1 MIWGLWTIVEPIG
14 NQKSKSVSTTL
25 ELREKTFVGVTTE
38 SNGDYVDDS
47 VKDDSPPAKL
57 NGSQIPGCNRDVTLE
72 IDDLYNENGDPYLC
86 HKCGGS
92 GLNRRTLIHCD
103 YCPLVYHID
112 CLDPVIWTKTIGDKW
127 RCPNH
132 IEDLFPKG
140 LLNYVNLKKHE

>member
-1 MIWGLWTIVEPIG
+1 MFQLP
-14 NQKSKSVSTTL
+14 L

-38 SNGDYVDDS
+38 NNGDYVDDS
-47 VKDDSPPAKL
+47 VKDDIPSAKL

-112 CLDPVIWTKTIGDKW
+112 CLDPRYLDQ
-127 RCPNH
+127 
-132 IEDLFPKG
+132 
-140 LLNYVNLKKHE
+140 NYW